1 MKVLF
6 TADVHLHDYRNYNLF
21 DDPKFRLN
29 QYDKL
34 ADKIVKIAKAHNAKV
49 IMIAGDFFHIANP
62 LPYVQNRGFRFLKT
76 LAEPDEIDE
85 VLLVNGQHDFDS
97 RTLMSEDNTILQIAS
112 ELDKVS
118 YLHRTSREI
127 GGCKFYFQ
135 GWEPEQD
142 FSHVAP
148 GQYDVLVGHATI
160 SNSHINQYDH
170 ILEHGQDIESDKFK
184 WCMFGDI
191 HYHQVVGNQVAIGVP
206 IQSNFNDHPDV
217 GVIIYDTDTHEWYR
231 VSTIDEECQ
240 FLRFIISDQESTDPY
255 VIHKSP
261 VRHQKAKKQ
270 IIHKSINVVELVE
283 TLVKQHG
290 LSTIHSEILN
300 STTRAVTKD
309 VSLMFKI
316 EEVTA
321 TNFRSVESLTY
332 TPVNGVKVVRGHNGA
347 GKSTLFAI
355 LAYVLKNRGD
365 ARSLVTDGQ
374 SRMMASVTLSYE
386 GVRYTIRRG
395 WDGGG
400 SLELLQND
408 VAVESENKRAT
419 EAKIIECLPF
429 LDHFDLIYHD
439 QDRPKFLT
447 NYNYSARVDLINRA
461 LDLNIVENYK
471 AVSDKKVETLNKSLS
486 EIKTRRQGHASVLEA
501 TDGMVFD
508 DLDLDYTFE
517 QDQLDKRLLV
527 IKGIKTSIDRVLAI
541 ESSVESTKLAL
552 GAYEGK
558 DFSDAEL
565 NFDEEFNNASTALAQ
580 AKSGRS
586 TLEKTLS
593 DLDTSLRST
602 AREITTYENKIASE
616 LLHLDR
622 NKASQCD
629 RCGSDLGVDKVRELH
644 EKITAELQ
652 ALNGKLDTAKSVEST
667 LQSQIDD
674 TKTLLATQNEAIA
687 ELQRS
692 YDRLS
697 TRQSQVS
704 TLRNERDR
712 KLKLES
718 DLSDHHIML
727 EKLSTMV
734 FTQLNATGFDNLAV
748 MSMQNAKS
756 GLESEEM
763 TISQQ
768 KGVLVNKITSQ
779 DANRKLYAN
788 QLKAKSALTE
798 IDAEIGGLEAEIE
811 LYSRYSQLMSP
822 KGDIIVSV
830 LKTVS
835 EKLSDDRI
843 QVVAHK
849 TLASGETRPDFN
861 LIMNVAGKWLPYDNL
876 SGGQKVLCD
885 IFIIRHLI
893 NMSGGIG
900 ALIFDESLKE
910 LDSENLE
917 YAVEYLK
924 QIETHDMF
932 IISHVDNFPYFD
944 STISAKMTDGRTEYT
959 IM

>member
-34 ADKIVKIAKAHNAKV
+34 ADKIVKIAKAHGAKV
-49 IMIAGDFFHIANP
+49 IMIAGDFFHVANP
-62 LPYVQNRGFRFLKT
+62 LPYVQNRGFRFLSKI
-76 LAEPDEIDE
+76 AEPEEIDE
-85 VLLVNGQHDFDS
+85 VLVTHGQHDFDS
-97 RTLMSEDNTILQIAS
+97 RTLMSKDNTILQLAS
-112 ELDKVS
+112 ELDKVR
-118 YLHRTSREI
+118 YMHRQAVTL
-127 GGCKFYFQ
+127 GGASFYFQ
-135 GWEPEQD
+135 GWTPEQD
-142 FSHVAP
+142 FTHIQP

-170 ILEHGQDIESDKFK
+170 VLEHGQDIESDKFK

-270 IIHKSINVVELVE
+270 ILHKSINVVELVE

-300 STTRAVTKD
+300 STTRAVSKD

-374 SRMMASVTLSYE
+374 SRMMASVTLMYE

-429 LDHFDLIYHD
+429 LDNFDLIYHD

-471 AVSDKKVETLNKSLS
+471 AVSDRKVETLNKSLS
-486 EIKTRRQGHASVLEA
+486 ETKGRRQGHASVLEA

-508 DLDLDYTFE
+508 DLDLDYTVE

-527 IKGIKTSIDRVLAI
+527 IKGIKTSIDRALTT
-541 ESSVESTKLAL
+541 ESSIKSSELAL
-552 GAYEGK
+552 EAYVGK
-558 DFSDAEL
+558 DFSDADL
-565 NFDEEFNNASTALAQ
+565 NFDEEAATSSAALQ
-580 AKSGRS
+580 KAKSDRS
-586 TLEKTLS
+586 QVEKTLNE
-593 DLDTSLRST
+593 LDVSLRST
-602 AREITTYENKIASE
+602 ARDITTYDNKIASE
-616 LLHLDR
+616 MLHLEK
-622 NKASQCD
+622 NKANQCD
-629 RCGSDLGVDKVRELH
+629 RCGSDLGVDKVKELH
-644 EKITAELQ
+644 EQITAEIDRLNEKLAASRSSEASLQ
-652 ALNGKLDTAKSVEST
+652 AQITDAKAS
-667 LQSQIDD
+667 
-674 TKTLLATQNEAIA
+674 LATKNETVA
-687 ELQRS
+687 ELQRA
-692 YDRLS
+692 YDSLS
-697 TRQSQVS
+697 SRQSQVS
-704 TLRNERDR
+704 ALRSERDR
-712 KLKLES
+712 KLKFEADLEGHRTMF
-718 DLSDHHIML
+718 D
-727 EKLSTMV
+727 KLSSMV
-734 FTQLNATGFDNLAV
+734 STQLTATGFTELA
-748 MSMQNAKS
+748 SASLTDAKS

-768 KGVLVNKITSQ
+768 KGVLANKITSQ

-788 QLKAKSALTE
+788 QLKAKTALVE
-798 IDAEIGGLEAEIE
+798 IDSEIGSLEAEIE

-910 LDSENLE
+910 LDAENLE

-944 STISAKMTDGRTEYT
+944 STVSAKMTDGRTEYT